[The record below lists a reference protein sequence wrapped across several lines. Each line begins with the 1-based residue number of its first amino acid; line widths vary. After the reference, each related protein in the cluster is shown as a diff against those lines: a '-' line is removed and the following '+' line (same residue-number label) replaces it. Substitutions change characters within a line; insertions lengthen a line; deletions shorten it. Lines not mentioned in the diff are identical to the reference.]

1 MKDSV
6 LNRREMKK
14 KARSALKLNYF
25 ACIAVCFIMVFLA
38 GEYST
43 TVQGISMWDMTH
55 VADLKYSPEQKKE
68 IVQDMVA
75 NGLTAEETDKKWHIN
90 NVDAVKK
97 WKKTF
102 EDFGLEGL
110 NSKEVTFFGTTGDGS
125 TINTLL
131 GAFSITKSAKER
143 LELSAS
149 VKGSTIG
156 EILPVFDNFERALA
170 AETEDTNYKAGV
182 EMIFKQFGDMLTKL
196 GVEIIDPIGQTFD
209 PNIANAVNQIEDE
222 NLGENEV
229 AQVFQKGYKIGDKVI
244 RYAMVVVAN
253 P

>member
-1 MKDSV
+1 MNKERQANDLSKEKEMENEEKLEEEV
-6 LNRREMKK
+6 LE
-14 KARSALKLNYF
+14 
-25 ACIAVCFIMVFLA
+25 
-38 GEYST
+38 E
-43 TVQGISMWDMTH
+43 
-55 VADLKYSPEQKKE
+55 
-68 IVQDMVA
+68 
-75 NGLTAEETDKKWHIN
+75 TAEESAEQTSEETAEAQQENAETAAEEKEPELTEEEKLKKELEESKDKYLRLMAEYDNFRKR
-90 NVDAVKK
+90 
-97 WKKTF
+97 
-102 EDFGLEGL
+102 
-110 NSKEVTFFGTTGDGS
+110 
-125 TINTLL
+125 
-131 GAFSITKSAKER
+131 SAKER
-143 LELSAS
+143 LDLSATI
-149 VKGSTIG
+149 KGNTIG

>member
-1 MKDSV
+1 MNKERQANDLSKEK
-6 LNRREMKK
+6 EMENEE
-14 KARSALKLNYF
+14 KLEEEV
-25 ACIAVCFIMVFLA
+25 I
-38 GEYST
+38 E
-43 TVQGISMWDMTH
+43 
-55 VADLKYSPEQKKE
+55 E
-68 IVQDMVA
+68 
-75 NGLTAEETDKKWHIN
+75 TAEQNAEQTSEETADAQQETAEAEEKEPELTEEEKLRKELDESKDKYLRLMAEYDNFRKR
-90 NVDAVKK
+90 
-97 WKKTF
+97 
-102 EDFGLEGL
+102 
-110 NSKEVTFFGTTGDGS
+110 
-125 TINTLL
+125 
-131 GAFSITKSAKER
+131 SAKER
-143 LELSAS
+143 LDLSATI
-149 VKGSTIG
+149 KGNTIG

>member
-1 MKDSV
+1 MGS
-6 LNRREMKK
+6 KK
-14 KARSALKLNYF
+14 KNKNEQELEQELTEEKVTPS
-25 ACIAVCFIMVFLA
+25 
-38 GEYST
+38 GEENCEAEAEKAEAQTEQQSPDE
-43 TVQGISMWDMTH
+43 Q
-55 VADLKYSPEQKKE
+55 APEQDKAPEPTEEEKLRKE
-68 IVQDMVA
+68 LDESKDKYLRLM
-75 NGLTAEETDKKWHIN
+75 AEYDNFRKR
-90 NVDAVKK
+90 
-97 WKKTF
+97 
-102 EDFGLEGL
+102 
-110 NSKEVTFFGTTGDGS
+110 
-125 TINTLL
+125 
-131 GAFSITKSAKER
+131 SAKER
-143 LELSAS
+143 LELSAT
-149 VKGSTIG
+149 VKGNTIG

-222 NLGENEV
+222 NYGENEV

>member
-1 MKDSV
+1 MEKELDTQ
-6 LNRREMKK
+6 LEQG
-14 KARSALKLNYF
+14 SAEAEDTAVTDEAAAETQSEQTESEQQTDQQQSSEQQEPSEEEKL
-25 ACIAVCFIMVFLA
+25 
-38 GEYST
+38 
-43 TVQGISMWDMTH
+43 
-55 VADLKYSPEQKKE
+55 KKE
-68 IVQDMVA
+68 LEESKDKYLRLM
-75 NGLTAEETDKKWHIN
+75 AEYDNFRKR
-90 NVDAVKK
+90 
-97 WKKTF
+97 
-102 EDFGLEGL
+102 
-110 NSKEVTFFGTTGDGS
+110 
-125 TINTLL
+125 
-131 GAFSITKSAKER
+131 SAKER
-143 LELSAS
+143 LELSAT
-149 VKGSTIG
+149 VKGNTIG

-170 AETEDTNYKAGV
+170 AETQDTNYKAGV

>member
-1 MKDSV
+1 MEND
-6 LNRREMKK
+6 KK
-14 KARSALKLNYF
+14 LEQQEAAEDTAKEQVSEQSGDVSEQAAQEEETAAEQETQSEPSEEEKL
-25 ACIAVCFIMVFLA
+25 
-38 GEYST
+38 
-43 TVQGISMWDMTH
+43 
-55 VADLKYSPEQKKE
+55 KKE
-68 IVQDMVA
+68 LEESKDKYLRLM
-75 NGLTAEETDKKWHIN
+75 AEYDNFRKR
-90 NVDAVKK
+90 
-97 WKKTF
+97 
-102 EDFGLEGL
+102 
-110 NSKEVTFFGTTGDGS
+110 
-125 TINTLL
+125 
-131 GAFSITKSAKER
+131 SAKER
-143 LELSAS
+143 LELSAT
-149 VKGSTIG
+149 VKGNTIG

>member
-1 MKDSV
+1 MSKEKEMEKEEKLEEEV
-6 LNRREMKK
+6 LE
-14 KARSALKLNYF
+14 
-25 ACIAVCFIMVFLA
+25 
-38 GEYST
+38 E
-43 TVQGISMWDMTH
+43 
-55 VADLKYSPEQKKE
+55 
-68 IVQDMVA
+68 
-75 NGLTAEETDKKWHIN
+75 TAEESAEQTSEETADAEAETAQEDAAAEEKEPELTEEEKLKKELEESKDKYLRLMAEYDNFRKR
-90 NVDAVKK
+90 
-97 WKKTF
+97 
-102 EDFGLEGL
+102 
-110 NSKEVTFFGTTGDGS
+110 
-125 TINTLL
+125 
-131 GAFSITKSAKER
+131 SAKER
-143 LELSAS
+143 LDLSATI
-149 VKGSTIG
+149 KGNTIG

>member
-1 MKDSV
+1 MDMEKELDTQ
-6 LNRREMKK
+6 LEQE
-14 KARSALKLNYF
+14 SAEAEDTAVTDEAAAETQSEQTESEQQTDQQQSSEQQEPSEEEKL
-25 ACIAVCFIMVFLA
+25 
-38 GEYST
+38 
-43 TVQGISMWDMTH
+43 
-55 VADLKYSPEQKKE
+55 KKE
-68 IVQDMVA
+68 LEESKDKYLRLM
-75 NGLTAEETDKKWHIN
+75 AEYDNFRKR
-90 NVDAVKK
+90 
-97 WKKTF
+97 
-102 EDFGLEGL
+102 
-110 NSKEVTFFGTTGDGS
+110 
-125 TINTLL
+125 
-131 GAFSITKSAKER
+131 SAKER
-143 LELSAS
+143 LELSAT
-149 VKGSTIG
+149 VKGNTIG